1 MSIKNKNRSS
11 RPLGE
16 ADRPGAEPPLGNL
29 RNSRAAEGL
38 TGPESVSNCTKK
50 SSLSNDAKTV
60 AQSSRFDLQRT
71 SAALLPDMR
80 VAHCIWTATGAL
92 VDLLRRGED
101 ARFHGVQTC
110 GSWSSCPVCSAR
122 IAEVRRQELR
132 ALEEWAGSPRRG
144 VRMVLMTL
152 TARHRRRSLRV
163 MTERLT
169 RARDLMQG
177 RKAYQRLR
185 QLHLVGSVTVREVTH
200 GDRNGWHPHYHILL
214 LVKADSDRD
223 ALSLV
228 EPFRVV
234 WLSCL
239 RKAGLT
245 GTSERAFDVRSG
257 DAVSAY
263 LSKHGRDE
271 SDKAAAASARAGWGM
286 AEEMTQSRAK
296 RGRGTPDAPSRSPM
310 QILRDAAA
318 GDDAAGR
325 LWQEYC
331 RVMFRKP
338 QMIWSDGL
346 KARIGLG
353 EVDDEDA
360 AEGEEYSDD
369 ADENLHQFDL
379 PEWKRWRR
387 WRGLIL
393 SAARRGPEAVA
404 ELLRD
409 GPPASVD
416 DQVIE
421 GDEADGD
428 DGVSISPEEM
438 QAMPEGLDLFDEGGE
453 IRIIG
458 RDDNPPYNAAPV
470 PPKAGGLRGPTG
482 ASAEGGRASPGS
494 SRSVSEERERRLW

>member
-1 MSIKNKNRSS
+1 MSLFVKNDPQNPVAGLSAHQS
-11 RPLGE
+11 NQTAVE
-16 ADRPGAEPPLGNL
+16 AVELAAEAALGNL
-29 RNSRAAEGL
+29 RNSRAAML
-38 TGPESVSNCTKK
+38 PKGPDSTSNCREKT
-50 SSLSNDAKTV
+50 SSPVDAKTV

-71 SAALLPDMR
+71 SATLLPDMR
-80 VAHCIWTATGAL
+80 VAHCIWTATGAF
-92 VDLLRRGED
+92 VDLLRRGQD
-101 ARFHGVQTC
+101 ARFGGVQTC

-132 ALEEWAGSPRRG
+132 LLEEWAGSPRHG

-152 TARHRRRSLRV
+152 TARHRRRSLCV
-163 MTERLT
+163 MMERLT
-169 RARDLMQG
+169 RARNLMQG

-185 QLHLVGSVTVREVTH
+185 KHHLIGTVTVREVTH

-214 LVKADSDRD
+214 LVRADSDED
-223 ALSLV
+223 ALALV
-228 EPFRVV
+228 EPFRSV

-245 GTSERAFDVRSG
+245 GIADRAFDIRSG

-271 SDKAAAASARAGWGM
+271 SDKASAAIARAGWGM

-310 QILRDAAA
+310 QILRDAAG
-318 GDDAAGR
+318 GDDAAGL

-346 KARIGLG
+346 KALIGLG
-353 EVDDEDA
+353 DVDDEEA
-360 AEGEEYSDD
+360 AEGEEYTDD
-369 ADENLHQFDL
+369 VDENLHRFDL
-379 PEWKRWRR
+379 PEWKLWRR

-393 SAARRGPEAVA
+393 SAARRGPEAVV

-416 DQVIE
+416 DQVVE
-421 GDEADGD
+421 DDEADEEPS
-428 DGVSISPEEM
+428 VYISAEEM
-438 QAMPEGLDLFDEGGE
+438 AAMP
-453 IRIIG
+453 
-458 RDDNPPYNAAPV
+458 
-470 PPKAGGLRGPTG
+470 
-482 ASAEGGRASPGS
+482 
-494 SRSVSEERERRLW
+494 